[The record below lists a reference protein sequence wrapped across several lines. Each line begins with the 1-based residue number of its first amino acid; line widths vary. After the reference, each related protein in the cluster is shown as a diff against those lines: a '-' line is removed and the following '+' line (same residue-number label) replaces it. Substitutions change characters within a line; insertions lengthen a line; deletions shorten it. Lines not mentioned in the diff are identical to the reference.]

1 MNRLGPL
8 LCSPMRHISI
18 WGRMGRFR
26 PVNQEF
32 EEKYMAVVGPLKAK
46 IGAWAAF
53 SSHGTLPIELYQGTM
68 NMVRLK
74 AVFKKNLI
82 RPAAAQFSGQPIRL
96 LQDNAKYHIGH
107 AIHQWLFNNGVDE
120 VKIPTYSPD
129 LNPMENMFSILKHNI
144 EARNPKNIET
154 LQEIAKD
161 EWGKISQ
168 TLCRELASI
177 LMFRKRPN
185 FLIFFSPDF
194 FCSIFLAH
202 FLVIRINEQTQ
213 TSQQHRQNIE

>member
-1 MNRLGPL
+1 
-8 LCSPMRHISI
+8 
-18 WGRMGRFR
+18 
-26 PVNQEF
+26 
-32 EEKYMAVVGPLKAK
+32 MAVVGPLKAK

-96 LQDNAKYHIGH
+96 LQDNAKYHTGH

-161 EWGKISQ
+161 EWAKSVKLSVENWPVVCLIESDVSSHVTVVEQ
-168 TLCRELASI
+168 VIDKKRTAVYLSW
-177 LMFRKRPN
+177 FNRKN
-185 FLIFFSPDF
+185 QNKDF
-194 FCSIFLAH
+194 YPWL
-202 FLVIRINEQTQ
+202 
-213 TSQQHRQNIE
+213 